1 MKISTKGRYALRLM
15 LELAMA
21 APGEHRSIKQIAKRQ
36 ELSEKYLEQIIT
48 LLNRAGFVASIR
60 GPQGGYRLTRD
71 PSEYTVG
78 MILRLTEGSL
88 VPVACLDD
96 DPNLC
101 PRQNSCATLPFW
113 EKLAAAINQVVDG
126 TTLADLV
133 EEQKR
138 RATELDYSI

>member
-1 MKISTKGRYALRLM
+1 
-15 LELAMA
+15 MA
-21 APGEHRSIKQIAKRQ
+21 APVLNQAVENQPALPGFVDVYKRQ
-36 ELSEKYLEQIIT
+36 
-48 LLNRAGFVASIR
+48 
-60 GPQGGYRLTRD
+60 
-71 PSEYTVG
+71 G

-88 VPVACLDD
+88 APVACLDD